1 MEEFLDQ
8 GRNDQF
14 HQPSCSRLTR
24 EQQLKRDPIYSCPAE
39 INEAKLLDTLPYS
52 S

>member
-14 HQPSCSRLTR
+14 HRPSYSRLMR
-24 EQQLKRDPIYSCPAE
+24 EQQLKRDPIYSFPAE
-39 INEAKLLDTLPYS
+39 INEVKLLDTLPNS